1 MQDLILNIKNLEIKK
16 LILKTN
22 IKNNLI
28 TQLREWDLLFK
39 ISNCQTENQ
48 NRMIH

>member
-39 ISNCQTENQ
+39 ISN
-48 NRMIH
+48 